1 MRHWLLI
8 ILSMALGAV
17 LSPAQADDSEAI
29 AHSEPAPGNIPSLSY
44 INMSWSDLAI
54 NDLVAA
60 LYDAQSHGLPS
71 LDDIAFNLT
80 DSTLSPDM
88 RSEIATQSYLR
99 FAGWLRY
106 GLLDQETL
114 QARISSHE
122 ESVVLWNHLQQALA
136 ANTVRQSLEDLA
148 PPVRDYTSLRVEMMR
163 LLAYQPIWT
172 NIDEG
177 SALRLGDVGERV
189 EQLRTRLAA
198 EGLYVSEWV
207 ASSPFELRLE
217 TAVRRFQGRV
227 KLDPSGRMD
236 ADTLAQLN
244 LSPRHRMNQ
253 LRTNMEQRR
262 WRSHDL
268 GRRHIWVNLAN
279 FSLEAWEGGVLAR
292 EHQVM
297 VGRDYSSTPEFSE
310 EMRYLV
316 LNPWWGLPSGLAWS
330 QFRAIRRNPGL
341 VRQEGFRI
349 SDAYGNPV
357 SVYDIDWS
365 QWDGVWPYRMS
376 QAPGP
381 TNPMGEVKFIFPNI
395 HNVYLHDTT
404 HRDEFGRTRRDMSAG
419 CVRVQDPLSLAQ
431 WILEDQ
437 DGWGR
442 ERIDEVVA
450 GNSPTV
456 VWLDDRMP
464 VHIAYW
470 TVVGDEDGD
479 VRYLNDL
486 YGRDG
491 RMIEAFTRVFEAP
504 QSLENPGDGSD
515 MVRLDPVLD

>member
-1 MRHWLLI
+1 MV
-8 ILSMALGAV
+8 LGTF
-17 LSPAQADDSEAI
+17 LSPVQADDAHSLAI
-29 AHSEPAPGNIPSLSY
+29 SEPAPIQIPTLSQ
-44 INMSWSDLAI
+44 INHDWSDADI

-71 LDDIAFNLT
+71 LDDIAFSLT
-80 DSTLSPDM
+80 DETLSPDM
-88 RSEIATQSYLR
+88 RSEMAAQAYLR

-114 QARISSHE
+114 QLRMSSQE
-122 ESVVLWNHLQQALA
+122 EINVLWDHLRQGLVSHS
-136 ANTVRQSLEDLA
+136 VRQSLENLV
-148 PPVRDYTSLRVEMMR
+148 PPVRDYASLRVEMMR
-163 LLAYQPIWT
+163 LLAYQPIWSG
-172 NIDEG
+172 IDEG
-177 SALRLGDVGERV
+177 PTLRHGDAGERV
-189 EQLRTRLAA
+189 EQLRIRLAA
-198 EGLYVSEWV
+198 EGLYVSEWDED
-207 ASSPFELRLE
+207 SPFELRLE

-244 LSPRHRMNQ
+244 LSPLHRMNQ

-262 WRSHDL
+262 WRSHNL

-279 FSLEAWEGGVLAR
+279 FSLEAWEDGVLAR

-316 LNPWWGLPSGLAWS
+316 LNPWWGLPSGLATT
-330 QFRAIRRNPGL
+330 QFQAIRRNPDL
-341 VRQEGFRI
+341 VRREGFRVFD
-349 SDAYGNPV
+349 SYGNSV
-357 SVYDIDWS
+357 SAYDIDWS
-365 QWDGVWPYRMS
+365 QWGRVWPYRMS

-442 ERIDEVVA
+442 DQIDEVVA

-456 VWLDDRMP
+456 IWLDERMP

-470 TVVGDEDGD
+470 TVVGGEDGE

-486 YGRDG
+486 YGRDN
-491 RMIEAFTRVFEAP
+491 RVIEAFMRAFESP
-504 QSLENPGDGSD
+504 QRLGGRGNGSN
-515 MVRLDPVLD
+515 MVMLDSILD